1 MDPNQMTREIIQQFR
16 TLSAIPHP
24 SGREAALADTLT
36 QLFQSMGGTVQT
48 DALRNLRCDFPATPG
63 LEQTPLVCIQGHLDM
78 VCARA
83 PGSHYIPDGTA
94 SCAALRTAG

>member
-63 LEQTPLVCIQGHLDM
+63 LEQTPLSASRGTWTCV
-78 VCARA
+78 R
-83 PGSHYIPDGTA
+83 PG
-94 SCAALRTAG
+94 AGKPLHSGPGRHRVPH